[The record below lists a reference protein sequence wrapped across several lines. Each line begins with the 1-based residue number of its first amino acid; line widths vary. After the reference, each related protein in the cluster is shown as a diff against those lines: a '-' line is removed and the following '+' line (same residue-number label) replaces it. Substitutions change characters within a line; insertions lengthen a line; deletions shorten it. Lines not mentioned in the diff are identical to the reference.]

1 MTTPPAHHAQ
11 RTALLIPLLISLVL
25 PLLGAACG
33 EVVIPTTDECA
44 RAWQPVALQNPGFD
58 EGSIGWVDEPP
69 DQPVIFQPDPA
80 DFQPHSAPFIARL
93 GATNLLAQTLAQELE
108 LPAGTTRIRLRGQ
121 RCIESD
127 EMDPAVPK
135 DTMNIALHDT
145 ATGALLA
152 ELAQWDNGDGGALC
166 QWSSFA
172 EEQALFN
179 LTANLPANP
188 PTPTNATPARLSFH
202 SVLDDLYITSFNIDT
217 LALEVF
223 ACAE

>member
-1 MTTPPAHHAQ
+1 MRTPPAHDTQ

-58 EGSIGWVDEPP
+58 EGAIGWIAEPP
-69 DQPVIFQPDPA
+69 EKPVIFQPDPT

-93 GATNLLAQTLAQELE
+93 GVANMLTQALAQDIE

-127 EMDPAVPK
+127 EMDPAAPK
-135 DTMNIALHDT
+135 DTMIIALHDA

-172 EEQALFN
+172 EEQTLS
-179 LTANLPANP
+179 NLPANP